1 MGGATML
8 SLLRGV
14 LAAGFM
20 AVSLSS
26 FSATVQGYFYEVKG
40 DVKATVGTAA
50 PVTVSKSQ
58 HVVDGTTVSTGTGGT
73 AILKFVDGT
82 VIALAQ
88 NTSFLVQKYNFEEAN
103 PSAIS
108 SLYSL
113 TRGALRVITGLVS
126 QRNREAFKL
135 STTVATIG
143 IRGTEFLAAMGNS
156 LTVQVQAGVVGVTN
170 AAGTVAVSAG
180 SAVTVASA
188 TALAVPT
195 SAVPG
200 SFSELM
206 SMQLPPAT
214 PGAVPGAGA
223 AASGAAAGGIGVT
236 GLGIAAA
243 AVAAAVA
250 VSGSDDGAQAVT
262 GTTTT
267 GTTGTTGSTGTR

>member
-1 MGGATML
+1 M
-8 SLLRGV
+8 
-14 LAAGFM
+14 
-20 AVSLSS
+20 
-26 FSATVQGYFYEVKG
+26 
-40 DVKATVGTAA
+40 
-50 PVTVSKSQ
+50 
-58 HVVDGTTVSTGTGGT
+58 
-73 AILKFVDGT
+73 
-82 VIALAQ
+82 IALAQ
-88 NTSFLVQKYNFEEAN
+88 NTSFLVQKHHFDDAN

-113 TRGALRVITGLVS
+113 TKGALRVITGLES

-135 STTVATIG
+135 SPTVATIG
-143 IRGTEFLAAMGNS
+143 FRGTEFLAAMGNS

-170 AAGTVAVSAG
+170 ATGTVAVSAG
-180 SAVTVASA
+180 SAVTVTSA

-214 PGAVPGAGA
+214 PGVVSGSGA

-250 VSGSDDGAQAVT
+250 VSGSDDGPQAVT
-262 GTTTT
+262 GTTSST
-267 GTTGTTGSTGTR
+267 GTTGTTGTR